1 MRTLRPDSISLV
13 PFSDLDLDDPF
24 FDSLRESYEG
34 FDSWF
39 ARKAAEGEGVFVS
52 FQDGMLT
59 AMLYLK
65 EESDTDDCVAPPLSG
80 RRLKIGT
87 FKVDFRHHTGLGKRL
102 LSRALRRFAEG
113 RYPYVYV
120 TVFPDRPNTGGL
132 CRLLGEYGFYR
143 FGAKGDELVFRKD
156 RPKPPLGGDSHA
168 EYPFVD
174 IGSGSKWILSI
185 LPEYHIDMF
194 GDVNL
199 RSEWGIPV
207 EDSRSLNEIE
217 KVYLSG
223 SPNAQ
228 QLACGDRLVIYR
240 TGDGK
245 GPAEY
250 RSVASSIC
258 TVSGVRH
265 ISEFHSFGD
274 YIEYVE
280 GRSVFSREELVG
292 FWKSGKYP
300 WVITFLYNFS
310 LRRYPTRR
318 ALRENGLL
326 PLGRIVCERIDDR
339 TFSGILELG
348 RADEGY
354 VVN

>member
-1 MRTLRPDSISLV
+1 M
-13 PFSDLDLDDPF
+13 
-24 FDSLRESYEG
+24 
-34 FDSWF
+34 
-39 ARKAAEGEGVFVS
+39 
-52 FQDGMLT
+52 
-59 AMLYLK
+59 
-65 EESDTDDCVAPPLSG
+65 
-80 RRLKIGT
+80 
-87 FKVDFRHHTGLGKRL
+87 
-102 LSRALRRFAEG
+102 
-113 RYPYVYV
+113 
-120 TVFPDRPNTGGL
+120 
-132 CRLLGEYGFYR
+132 
-143 FGAKGDELVFRKD
+143 
-156 RPKPPLGGDSHA
+156 
-168 EYPFVD
+168 
-174 IGSGSKWILSI
+174 LSI
-185 LPEYHIDMF
+185 LPKYHIDMF

-223 SPNAQ
+223 SLNAR
-228 QLACGDRLVIYR
+228 QLVSGDRLVIYR

-250 RSVASSIC
+250 RSVVSSIC
-258 TVSGVRH
+258 TVSRVRH
-265 ISEFHSFGD
+265 ISEFLSFED

-280 GRSVFSREELVG
+280 GRSVFSREELAG
-292 FWKSGKYP
+292 YWKTKSFP

-318 ALRENGLL
+318 ALRESGLL

-354 VVN
+354 VVD